1 MVIGGRCFRVNL
13 RARKGGTG
21 VPSLQKQFAKGRG
34 EVDEL
39 RGILCQSAKAFPVD
53 KMVPGMLDYKIIED
67 TAKKANETIK
77 DKARVNLIISNR
89 AGGNAPLIAQKIA
102 DRLYSEKQQG
112 DCFEC
117 HFGFP
122 NKMS

>member
-1 MVIGGRCFRVNL
+1 LFPSELAGKEGGDESAFPAKAVCQGRV
-13 RARKGGTG
+13 
-21 VPSLQKQFAKGRG
+21 

-53 KMVPGMLDYKIIED
+53 KMVPGMLDYKVIED

-112 DCFEC
+112 LF
-117 HFGFP
+117 
-122 NKMS
+122 